1 MSNTSVNRIKDMI
14 GTVPLYFPD
23 IQSRSP
29 VLMTF
34 SYHIIID
41 ANNQIIL
48 GTFTIS
54 IFLHKMWV
62 NLITNLP
69 SSEIEVWTEYTGAPC
84 GG

>member
-1 MSNTSVNRIKDMI
+1 MI

-48 GTFTIS
+48 GTFIIN
-54 IFLHKMWV
+54 IFLHKIF

>member
-1 MSNTSVNRIKDMI
+1 MI
-14 GTVPLYFPD
+14 DTVPLYFPD

-48 GTFTIS
+48 GTFITN
-54 IFLHKMWV
+54 IFLHEIF

>member
-1 MSNTSVNRIKDMI
+1 MI

-48 GTFTIS
+48 GTFITN
-54 IFLHKMWV
+54 IFLHKIF

>member
-1 MSNTSVNRIKDMI
+1 MI

-48 GTFTIS
+48 GTFITN
-54 IFLHKMWV
+54 IFLHKIF
-62 NLITNLP
+62 NLITYLP

>member
-14 GTVPLYFPD
+14 DTVPLYFPD

-54 IFLHKMWV
+54 IFLHKIF

>member
-1 MSNTSVNRIKDMI
+1 
-14 GTVPLYFPD
+14 
-23 IQSRSP
+23 
-29 VLMTF
+29 MTF

-48 GTFTIS
+48 GTFITN
-54 IFLHKMWV
+54 IFLHKIF
-62 NLITNLP
+62 NLITYLP

>member
-1 MSNTSVNRIKDMI
+1 MI
-14 GTVPLYFPD
+14 DTVPLYFPD

-48 GTFTIS
+48 GTFIIN
-54 IFLHKMWV
+54 IFLHKMF
-62 NLITNLP
+62 NLITYLP

>member
-14 GTVPLYFPD
+14 DTVPLYFPD

-48 GTFTIS
+48 GTFIIN
-54 IFLHKMWV
+54 IFLHKIF
-62 NLITNLP
+62 NLITYLP

>member
-48 GTFTIS
+48 GTFIIN
-54 IFLHKMWV
+54 IFLHKIF
-62 NLITNLP
+62 NLITYLP

>member
-1 MSNTSVNRIKDMI
+1 MI

-48 GTFTIS
+48 GTFIIN
-54 IFLHKMWV
+54 IFLHKIF
-62 NLITNLP
+62 NLITYLP